1 MAAEDLKLKLKMPMI
16 PLRDVVIFP
25 NTVSTLF
32 VGREK
37 SIFSLEDA
45 LRTNKK
51 IFLVAQKSPGNES
64 PQLKDLPEIGTIST
78 LLQMIKLPDG
88 TVKILVEGIQ
98 RAKLNKIT
106 TDKGYFAEIEKIEE
120 LVEDSKY
127 EQDLLAT
134 IKNQFTEFVSVS
146 RKVSH
151 EIINQVQSMANLS
164 KAVDVIASNIHLSVK
179 DKQMILEKENPSERG
194 EALSGLLEA
203 QIELIEVEHRIRG
216 RVKKQME
223 KSQKEYFLNEQIKAA
238 QKELGDISDEKNELE
253 ELQKK
258 IEETKLSKEALEK
271 INSEFSK
278 LKQMSPMS
286 AEATVV
292 RTYID
297 TLLEVPWSKRTK
309 INLDLTKA
317 KEVLDQD
324 HYGLKEVKERILE
337 YLAVQKRVKKMK
349 APVLCFV
356 GPPGV
361 GKTSLGES
369 IARSVNREFIRLSLG
384 GVRDEAEIRGHRKT
398 YIGSMP
404 GKLIQKLSKT
414 KVKNPLFLFDEIDKV
429 GMDHRGD
436 PSSALL
442 EVLDPEQNNTFND
455 HYLEVDYDLSEVM
468 FICTANSLNIPPAL
482 LDRMEIIRLPGY
494 IEDEK
499 LNIAKNYLVPRNLS
513 KNGLKNDE
521 LIFSDNSI
529 LKIIRNYTREAGVRS
544 LDRELNKICRKK
556 VKEISLGSK
565 TSKNIDNRVV
575 RNILGPELFDFGQ
588 LENQNSL
595 GQVNGLAWTSVG
607 GELLKIEAALTK
619 GKGRVTKTGSLGDV
633 MQESIQAALTVVKNI
648 SNDAQI
654 KNDFFEKHDL
664 HIHVP
669 EGATPKDGPSAGITM
684 CTAISSV
691 VLNNKVKGN
700 LAMTGEITLGGKVLK
715 IGGLKEKLIAAKR
728 SGITNVIIPKENVG
742 DLEKVEKNILK
753 NLKIIPVKKIEE
765 VLEKA
770 LVK

>member
-1 MAAEDLKLKLKMPMI
+1 MDTENIKPKVKMPMI

-45 LRTNKK
+45 LRSNKK
-51 IFLVAQKSPGNES
+51 IFLIAQNSPSNEE
-64 PQLKDLPEIGTIST
+64 PTIKDLPKIGTLST

-98 RAKLNKIT
+98 RAELKKIT
-106 TDKGYFAEIEKIEE
+106 TNEGYFAEIEKIDE
-120 LVEDSKY
+120 LIEDSKY
-127 EQDLLAT
+127 ERDLLST

-151 EIINQVQSMANLS
+151 EIINQVESMGSLA
-164 KAVDVIASNIHLSVK
+164 KAVDVISSNIHLSVQ
-179 DKQMILEKENPSERG
+179 DKQEILEKVNVVERSEF
-194 EALSGLLEA
+194 LSSLLEA
-203 QIELIEVEHRIRG
+203 QIELIEVEQRIRG
-216 RVKKQME
+216 RVRKQME

-238 QKELGDISDEKNELE
+238 QKELGDISDEKSELD

-271 INSEFSK
+271 VNTEFTK
-278 LKQMSPMS
+278 LRHMSPMS

-297 TLLEVPWSKRTK
+297 TVLDVPWSKSTK
-309 INLDLTKA
+309 INLDLKKA
-317 KEVLDQD
+317 KEILDED

-337 YLAVQKRVKKMK
+337 YLAVQKRVTKMK

-369 IARSVNREFIRLSLG
+369 IARAVNRKFSRLSLG

-404 GKLIQKLSKT
+404 GKIIQKLSKG
-414 KVKNPLFLFDEIDKV
+414 KVKNPLFLLDEIDKV

-455 HYLEVDYDLSEVM
+455 HYLEIDYDLSEVL
-468 FICTANSLNIPPAL
+468 FICTANSLNIPPPL

-499 LNIAKNYLVPRNLS
+499 LNISKNYLVPKNKE
-513 KNGLKNDE
+513 KNGLKENE
-521 LIFSDNSI
+521 ITFSDNAI
-529 LKIIRNYTREAGVRS
+529 LKIIRNYTREAGVRN
-544 LDRELNKICRKK
+544 LDRQINKVCRKK
-556 VKEISLGSK
+556 VKDLSLGAK
-565 TSKNIDNRVV
+565 ATKLIDNRVV
-575 RNILGPELFDFGQ
+575 RNILGAEPFKYGQ
-588 LENQNSL
+588 HDGENSL

-607 GELLKIEAALTK
+607 GELLQIEAAVTA
-619 GKGRVTKTGSLGDV
+619 GKGRVIKTGSLGDV
-633 MQESIQAALTVVKNI
+633 MQESIQAALTVAKNI
-648 SNDAQI
+648 AKDKKIESE
-654 KNDFFEKHDL
+654 FFDKHDI

-684 CTAISSV
+684 CTAITS
-691 VLNNKVKGN
+691 LATEKKVKAN
-700 LAMTGEITLGGKVLK
+700 LAMTGEITLAGKVLK

-728 SGITNVIIPKENVG
+728 SGITNIIIPHENLG
-742 DLEKVEKNILK
+742 DVEEIESNILK
-753 NLKIIPVKKIEE
+753 DLEIIPVKNISE
-765 VLEKA
+765 VLKVA
-770 LVK
+770 LT

>member
-1 MAAEDLKLKLKMPMI
+1 METENIKPKVKMPMI

-45 LRTNKK
+45 LRSNKK
-51 IFLVAQKSPGNES
+51 IFLIAQNSPSNEE
-64 PQLKDLPEIGTIST
+64 PTIKDLPNIGTLST

-98 RAKLNKIT
+98 RAELKKIT
-106 TDKGYFAEIEKIEE
+106 TSDGYFAEIEKIDE
-120 LVEDSKY
+120 VIEDSKY
-127 EQDLLAT
+127 ERDLLST
-134 IKNQFTEFVSVS
+134 IKNQFTEFVAVS

-151 EIINQVQSMANLS
+151 EIINQVESMGSLA
-164 KAVDVIASNIHLSVK
+164 KAVDVISSNIHLSVQ
-179 DKQMILEKENPSERG
+179 DKQEILEKVNVVERSEF
-194 EALSGLLEA
+194 LSSLLEA
-203 QIELIEVEHRIRG
+203 QIELIEVEQRIRG
-216 RVKKQME
+216 RVRKQME

-238 QKELGDISDEKNELE
+238 QKELGDISDEKSELD

-271 INSEFSK
+271 VNTEFTK
-278 LKQMSPMS
+278 LRQMSPMS

-297 TLLEVPWSKRTK
+297 TVLDVPWSKSTK
-309 INLDLTKA
+309 INLDLNKA
-317 KEVLDQD
+317 KEILDED

-337 YLAVQKRVKKMK
+337 YLAVQKRVTKMK

-369 IARSVNREFIRLSLG
+369 IARAVNRKFSRLSLG

-404 GKLIQKLSKT
+404 GKIIQKLSKG
-414 KVKNPLFLFDEIDKV
+414 KVKNPLFLLDEIDKV

-455 HYLEVDYDLSEVM
+455 HYLEIDYDLSEVL
-468 FICTANSLNIPPAL
+468 FICTANSLNIPPPL

-499 LNIAKNYLVPRNLS
+499 LNISKNYLVPKNKE
-513 KNGLKNDE
+513 KNGLKE
-521 LIFSDNSI
+521 GEITFSDNAI

-544 LDRELNKICRKK
+544 LDRQINKVCRKK
-556 VKEISLGSK
+556 VKDLSLGAK
-565 TSKNIDNRVV
+565 ATKLIDNRVV
-575 RNILGPELFDFGQ
+575 RNILGAEPFKYGQ
-588 LENQNSL
+588 HDAENSL

-607 GELLKIEAALTK
+607 GELLQIEAAVTA
-619 GKGRVTKTGSLGDV
+619 GKGRVIKTGSLGDV
-633 MQESIQAALTVVKNI
+633 MQESIQAALTVAKNI
-648 SNDAQI
+648 AKDKKI
-654 KNDFFEKHDL
+654 KSEFFDKHDI

-684 CTAISSV
+684 CTAITS
-691 VLNNKVKGN
+691 LATEKKVKAN
-700 LAMTGEITLGGKVLK
+700 LAMTGEITLAGKVLK

-728 SGITNVIIPKENVG
+728 SGITNVIIPHENLG
-742 DLEKVEKNILK
+742 DVEEIESNILK
-753 NLKIIPVKKIEE
+753 DLEIIPVKNIAE
-765 VLEKA
+765 VLKVA
-770 LVK
+770 LV

>member
-1 MAAEDLKLKLKMPMI
+1 MDTENIKPKVKMPMI

-45 LRTNKK
+45 LRSNKK
-51 IFLVAQKSPGNES
+51 IFLIAQNSPSNEE
-64 PQLKDLPEIGTIST
+64 PTIKDLPKIGTLST

-98 RAKLNKIT
+98 RAELKKIT
-106 TDKGYFAEIEKIEE
+106 TNEGYFAEIEKIDE
-120 LVEDSKY
+120 LIEDSKY
-127 EQDLLAT
+127 ERDLLST

-151 EIINQVQSMANLS
+151 EIINQVESMGSLA
-164 KAVDVIASNIHLSVK
+164 KAVDVISSNIHLSVQ
-179 DKQMILEKENPSERG
+179 DKQEILEKVNVVERSEF
-194 EALSGLLEA
+194 LSSLLEA
-203 QIELIEVEHRIRG
+203 QIELIEVEQRIRG
-216 RVKKQME
+216 RVRKQME

-238 QKELGDISDEKNELE
+238 QKELGDISDEKSELD

-271 INSEFSK
+271 VNTEFTK
-278 LKQMSPMS
+278 LRQMSPMS

-297 TLLEVPWSKRTK
+297 TVLDVPWSKSTK
-309 INLDLTKA
+309 INLDLKKA
-317 KEVLDQD
+317 KEILDED

-337 YLAVQKRVKKMK
+337 YLAVQKRVTKMK

-369 IARSVNREFIRLSLG
+369 IARAVNRKFSRLSLG

-404 GKLIQKLSKT
+404 GKIIQKLSKG
-414 KVKNPLFLFDEIDKV
+414 KVKNPLFLLDEIDKV

-455 HYLEVDYDLSEVM
+455 HYLEIDYDLSEVL
-468 FICTANSLNIPPAL
+468 FICTANSLNIPPPL

-499 LNIAKNYLVPRNLS
+499 LNISKSYLVPKNKE
-513 KNGLKNDE
+513 KNGLKENE
-521 LIFSDNSI
+521 ITFSDNAI
-529 LKIIRNYTREAGVRS
+529 LKIIRNYTREAGVRN
-544 LDRELNKICRKK
+544 LDRQINKVCRKK
-556 VKEISLGSK
+556 VKDLSLGAK
-565 TSKNIDNRVV
+565 ATKLIDNRVV
-575 RNILGPELFDFGQ
+575 RNILGAEPFKYGQ
-588 LENQNSL
+588 HDGENSL

-607 GELLKIEAALTK
+607 GELLQIEAAVTA
-619 GKGRVTKTGSLGDV
+619 GKGRVIKTGSLGDV
-633 MQESIQAALTVVKNI
+633 MQESIQAALTVAKNI
-648 SNDAQI
+648 AKDKKIESE
-654 KNDFFEKHDL
+654 FFDKHDI

-684 CTAISSV
+684 CTAITS
-691 VLNNKVKGN
+691 LATEKKVKAN
-700 LAMTGEITLGGKVLK
+700 LAMTGEITLAGKVLK

-728 SGITNVIIPKENVG
+728 SGITNIIIPHENLG
-742 DLEKVEKNILK
+742 DVEEIESNILK
-753 NLKIIPVKKIEE
+753 DLEIIPVKNISE
-765 VLEKA
+765 VLKVA
-770 LVK
+770 LA

>member
-1 MAAEDLKLKLKMPMI
+1 MEKEDIKLKIKMPMI

-45 LRTNKK
+45 LRSNKK
-51 IFLVAQKSPGNES
+51 IFLIAQNSPSNEE
-64 PQLKDLPEIGTIST
+64 PTIKDLPLIGTIST

-98 RAKLNKIT
+98 RAKLQDIST
-106 TDKGYFAEIEKIEE
+106 SEGYFAEIEKVEE
-120 LVEDSKY
+120 MIEDSKY
-127 EQDLLAT
+127 ERDLLST

-151 EIINQVQSMANLS
+151 EIINQVESMGNLS
-164 KAVDVIASNIHLSVK
+164 KAVDIISSNIHLSVK
-179 DKQMILEKENPSERG
+179 DKQEILEKVNVIERA
-194 EALSGLLEA
+194 EFLSSLLEA
-203 QIELIEVEHRIRG
+203 QIELIEVEQRIRG
-216 RVKKQME
+216 RVRKQME

-238 QKELGDISDEKNELE
+238 QKELGDISDEKNELD

-271 INSEFSK
+271 VSSEFSK
-278 LKQMSPMS
+278 LRQMSPMS

-292 RTYID
+292 RTYIE
-297 TLLEVPWSKRTK
+297 TLLEVPWNKTTK
-309 INLDLTKA
+309 INVDLKKA
-317 KEVLDQD
+317 KKILDED

-369 IARSVNREFIRLSLG
+369 IARSVNREFTRLSLG

-404 GKLIQKLSKT
+404 GKIIQKLSKG
-414 KVKNPLFLFDEIDKV
+414 KVKNPLFLLDEIDKI

-442 EVLDPEQNNTFND
+442 EVLDPEQNNKFND

-499 LNIAKNYLVPRNLS
+499 LNIAKNYLVPRNKE
-513 KNGLKNDE
+513 KNGLKE
-521 LIFSDNSI
+521 EEITFSDNSI
-529 LKIIRNYTREAGVRS
+529 LKIIRNYTREAGVRN
-544 LDRELNKICRKK
+544 LDREINKVCRKK
-556 VKEISLGSK
+556 VKDLSLGGK
-565 TSKNIDNRVV
+565 ATKLIDNRVV
-575 RNILGPELFDFGQ
+575 RNILGPEKFKYGQ
-588 LENQNSL
+588 HDDQNSL

-607 GELLKIEAALTK
+607 GELLQIEAALTA
-619 GKGRVTKTGSLGDV
+619 GKGRIIKTGSLGDV
-633 MQESIQAALTVVKNI
+633 MQESIQAALTVAKNI
-648 SNDAQI
+648 FQKTKTKKDLLE
-654 KNDFFEKHDL
+654 KNDL

-684 CTAISSV
+684 CTAITS
-691 VLNNKVKGN
+691 LALGKKVKAN
-700 LAMTGEITLGGKVLK
+700 LAMTGEITLAGKVLK

-728 SGITNVIIPKENVG
+728 SGITNVIIPKENTG
-742 DLEKVEKNILK
+742 DLEEMEANILRD
-753 NLKIIPVKKIEE
+753 LDIIPVTNIDE
-765 VLEKA
+765 VLKQA
-770 LVK
+770 LV

>member
-1 MAAEDLKLKLKMPMI
+1 METENIKPKVKMPMI

-45 LRTNKK
+45 LRSNKK
-51 IFLVAQKSPGNES
+51 IFLIAQNSPSNEE
-64 PQLKDLPEIGTIST
+64 PTIKDLPKIGTLST

-98 RAKLNKIT
+98 RAELKKIIT
-106 TDKGYFAEIEKIEE
+106 NEGYFAEIEKINEV
-120 LVEDSKY
+120 LEDSKY
-127 EQDLLAT
+127 ERDLLST

-151 EIINQVQSMANLS
+151 EIINQVESMGSLA
-164 KAVDVIASNIHLSVK
+164 KAVDVISSNIHLSVQ
-179 DKQMILEKENPSERG
+179 DKQEILEKVDVVERSEF
-194 EALSGLLEA
+194 LSSLLEA
-203 QIELIEVEHRIRG
+203 QIELIEVEQRIRG
-216 RVKKQME
+216 RVRKQME

-238 QKELGDISDEKNELE
+238 QKELGDISDEKSELD

-271 INSEFSK
+271 VNTEFTK
-278 LKQMSPMS
+278 LRQMSPMS

-297 TLLEVPWSKRTK
+297 TVLDVPWSKSTK
-309 INLDLTKA
+309 INLDLKKA
-317 KEVLDQD
+317 KEILDED

-337 YLAVQKRVKKMK
+337 YLAVQKRVTKMK

-369 IARSVNREFIRLSLG
+369 IARAVNRKFSRLSLG

-404 GKLIQKLSKT
+404 GKIIQKLSKG
-414 KVKNPLFLFDEIDKV
+414 KVKNPLFLLDEIDKV

-455 HYLEVDYDLSEVM
+455 HYLEIDYDLSEVL
-468 FICTANSLNIPPAL
+468 FICTANSLNIPPPL

-499 LNIAKNYLVPRNLS
+499 LNISKNYLVPKNKE
-513 KNGLKNDE
+513 KNGLKENE
-521 LIFSDNSI
+521 ITFSDNAI
-529 LKIIRNYTREAGVRS
+529 LKIIRNYTREAGVRN
-544 LDRELNKICRKK
+544 LDRQINKVCRKK
-556 VKEISLGSK
+556 VKDLSLGAK
-565 TSKNIDNRVV
+565 ATKLIDNRVV
-575 RNILGPELFDFGQ
+575 RNILGAEPYKYGQ
-588 LENQNSL
+588 HDAENSL

-607 GELLKIEAALTK
+607 GELLQIEAAVTA
-619 GKGRVTKTGSLGDV
+619 GKGRVIKTGSLGDV
-633 MQESIQAALTVVKNI
+633 MQESIQAALTVAKNI
-648 SNDAQI
+648 AKDKKIESE
-654 KNDFFEKHDL
+654 FFDKHDI

-684 CTAISSV
+684 CTAITS
-691 VLNNKVKGN
+691 LAIEKKVKAN
-700 LAMTGEITLGGKVLK
+700 LAMTGEITLAGKVLK

-728 SGITNVIIPKENVG
+728 SGITNVIIPHENLG
-742 DLEKVEKNILK
+742 DVEEIESNILK
-753 NLKIIPVKKIEE
+753 DLEIIPVKNITE
-765 VLEKA
+765 VLKVA
-770 LVK
+770 LV

>member
-1 MAAEDLKLKLKMPMI
+1 MDTENIKPKVKMPMI

-45 LRTNKK
+45 LRSNKK
-51 IFLVAQKSPGNES
+51 IFLIAQNSPSNEE
-64 PQLKDLPEIGTIST
+64 PTIKDLPKIGTLST

-98 RAKLNKIT
+98 RAELKKIT
-106 TDKGYFAEIEKIEE
+106 TNEGYFAEIEKIDE
-120 LVEDSKY
+120 LIEDSKY
-127 EQDLLAT
+127 ERDLLST

-151 EIINQVQSMANLS
+151 EIINQVESMGSLA
-164 KAVDVIASNIHLSVK
+164 KAVDIISSNIHLSIQ
-179 DKQMILEKENPSERG
+179 DKQEILEKVNVVERSEF
-194 EALSGLLEA
+194 LSSLLEA
-203 QIELIEVEHRIRG
+203 QIELIEVEQRIRG
-216 RVKKQME
+216 RVRKQME

-238 QKELGDISDEKNELE
+238 QKELGDISDEKSELD

-271 INSEFSK
+271 VNTEFTK
-278 LKQMSPMS
+278 LRQMSPMS

-297 TLLEVPWSKRTK
+297 TVLDVPWSKSTK
-309 INLDLTKA
+309 INLDLKKA
-317 KEVLDQD
+317 KEILDED

-337 YLAVQKRVKKMK
+337 YLAVQKRVTKMK

-369 IARSVNREFIRLSLG
+369 IARAVNRKFSRLSLG

-404 GKLIQKLSKT
+404 GKIIQKLSKG
-414 KVKNPLFLFDEIDKV
+414 KVKNPLFLLDEIDKV

-455 HYLEVDYDLSEVM
+455 HYLEIDYDLSEVL
-468 FICTANSLNIPPAL
+468 FICTANSLNIPAPL

-499 LNIAKNYLVPRNLS
+499 LNISKNYLVPKNKE
-513 KNGLKNDE
+513 KNGLKENE
-521 LIFSDNSI
+521 ITFSDNAI
-529 LKIIRNYTREAGVRS
+529 LKIIRNYTREAGVRN
-544 LDRELNKICRKK
+544 LDRQINKVCRKK
-556 VKEISLGSK
+556 VKDLSLGAK
-565 TSKNIDNRVV
+565 ATKLIDNRVV
-575 RNILGPELFDFGQ
+575 RNILGAEPFKYGQ
-588 LENQNSL
+588 HDGENSL

-607 GELLKIEAALTK
+607 GELLQIEAAVTA
-619 GKGRVTKTGSLGDV
+619 GKGRVIKTGSLGDV
-633 MQESIQAALTVVKNI
+633 MQESIQAALTVAKNI
-648 SNDAQI
+648 AKDKKIESE
-654 KNDFFEKHDL
+654 FFDKHDI

-684 CTAISSV
+684 CTAITS
-691 VLNNKVKGN
+691 LATEKKVKAN
-700 LAMTGEITLGGKVLK
+700 LAMTGEITLAGKVLK

-728 SGITNVIIPKENVG
+728 SGITNVIVPHENLG
-742 DLEKVEKNILK
+742 DVEEIESNILRD
-753 NLKIIPVKKIEE
+753 LQIIPVKNITE
-765 VLEKA
+765 VLKVA
-770 LVK
+770 LI

>member
-1 MAAEDLKLKLKMPMI
+1 METENIKPKVKMPMI

-45 LRTNKK
+45 LRSNKK
-51 IFLVAQKSPGNES
+51 IFLIAQNSPSNEE
-64 PQLKDLPEIGTIST
+64 PTIKDLPKIGTLST

-98 RAKLNKIT
+98 RAELKKIT
-106 TDKGYFAEIEKIEE
+106 TNDGYFAEIEKIDE
-120 LVEDSKY
+120 LIEDSKY
-127 EQDLLAT
+127 ERDLLST

-151 EIINQVQSMANLS
+151 EIINQVESMGSLA
-164 KAVDVIASNIHLSVK
+164 KAVDVISSNIHLSVQ
-179 DKQMILEKENPSERG
+179 DKQEILEKVNVVERSEF
-194 EALSGLLEA
+194 LSSLLEA
-203 QIELIEVEHRIRG
+203 QIELIEVEQRIRG
-216 RVKKQME
+216 RVRKQME

-238 QKELGDISDEKNELE
+238 QKELGDISDEKSELD

-271 INSEFSK
+271 VNAEFTK
-278 LKQMSPMS
+278 LRQMSPMS

-297 TLLEVPWSKRTK
+297 TVLDVPWVKSTK
-309 INLDLTKA
+309 INLDLKKA
-317 KEVLDQD
+317 KEILDED

-337 YLAVQKRVKKMK
+337 YLAVQKRVTKMK

-369 IARSVNREFIRLSLG
+369 IARAVNRKFSRLSLG

-404 GKLIQKLSKT
+404 GKIIQKLSKG
-414 KVKNPLFLFDEIDKV
+414 KVKNPLFLLDEIDKV

-455 HYLEVDYDLSEVM
+455 HYLEIDYDLSEVL
-468 FICTANSLNIPPAL
+468 FICTANSLNIPPPL

-499 LNIAKNYLVPRNLS
+499 LNISKNYLVPKNKE
-513 KNGLKNDE
+513 KNGLKENE
-521 LIFSDNSI
+521 ITFSDNAV
-529 LKIIRNYTREAGVRS
+529 LKIIRNYTREAGVRN
-544 LDRELNKICRKK
+544 LDRQINKVCRKK
-556 VKEISLGSK
+556 VKDLSLGAK
-565 TSKNIDNRVV
+565 ATKLIDNRVV
-575 RNILGPELFDFGQ
+575 RNILGAEPYKYGQ
-588 LENQNSL
+588 HDAENSL

-607 GELLKIEAALTK
+607 GELLQIEAAVTT
-619 GKGRVTKTGSLGDV
+619 GKGRVIKTGSLGDV
-633 MQESIQAALTVVKNI
+633 MQESIQAALTVSKNI
-648 SNDAQI
+648 AKDKKIESE
-654 KNDFFEKHDL
+654 FFDKHDI

-684 CTAISSV
+684 CTAITS
-691 VLNNKVKGN
+691 LATQKKVKAN
-700 LAMTGEITLGGKVLK
+700 LAMTGEITLAGKVLK

-728 SGITNVIIPKENVG
+728 SGITNIIVPHENLG
-742 DLEKVEKNILK
+742 DVEEIESNILK
-753 NLKIIPVKKIEE
+753 DLDIIPVKNISE
-765 VLEKA
+765 VLKVA
-770 LVK
+770 LA

>member
-1 MAAEDLKLKLKMPMI
+1 MKSEDIKLKIKMPMI

-45 LRTNKK
+45 LRSNKK
-51 IFLVAQKSPGNES
+51 IFLIAQNSPSNEE
-64 PQLKDLPEIGTIST
+64 PTIEDLPSIGTIST

-98 RAKLNKIT
+98 RAKLDTIST
-106 TDKGYFAEIEKIEE
+106 SEGYFAEIEKIEE
-120 LVEDSKY
+120 MIEDSKY
-127 EQDLLAT
+127 ERDLLST

-151 EIINQVQSMANLS
+151 EIINQVESMGNLS
-164 KAVDVIASNIHLSVK
+164 KAVDIISSNIHLSVK
-179 DKQMILEKENPSERG
+179 DKQEILEKVNVIERA
-194 EALSGLLEA
+194 EFLSSLLEA
-203 QIELIEVEHRIRG
+203 QIELIEVEQRIRG
-216 RVKKQME
+216 RVRKQME

-238 QKELGDISDEKNELE
+238 QKELGDISDEKNELD

-271 INSEFSK
+271 VSSEFSK
-278 LKQMSPMS
+278 LRQMSPMS

-292 RTYID
+292 RTFIE
-297 TLLEVPWSKRTK
+297 TLLDVPWSKTTK
-309 INLDLTKA
+309 INVDLNKA
-317 KEVLDQD
+317 KEILDED

-369 IARSVNREFIRLSLG
+369 IARSVNREFTRLSLG

-404 GKLIQKLSKT
+404 GKIIQKLSKG
-414 KVKNPLFLFDEIDKV
+414 KVKNPLFLLDEIDKI

-442 EVLDPEQNNTFND
+442 EVLDPEQNNKFND

-499 LNIAKNYLVPRNLS
+499 LNIAKNYLVPRNKE
-513 KNGLKNDE
+513 KNGLKE
-521 LIFSDNSI
+521 EEITFSDNSI
-529 LKIIRNYTREAGVRS
+529 LKIIRNYTREAGVRN
-544 LDRELNKICRKK
+544 LDREINKVCRKK
-556 VKEISLGSK
+556 VKDLSLGGK
-565 TSKNIDNRVV
+565 ATKLIDNRVV
-575 RNILGPELFDFGQ
+575 RNILGPEKFKYGQ
-588 LENQNSL
+588 HDDQNSL

-607 GELLKIEAALTK
+607 GELLQIEAALSA
-619 GKGRVTKTGSLGDV
+619 GKGRIIKTGSLGDV
-633 MQESIQAALTVVKNI
+633 MQESIQAALTVAKNI
-648 SNDAQI
+648 FQKSKAKKDLLE
-654 KNDFFEKHDL
+654 KNDL

-684 CTAISSV
+684 CTAITS
-691 VLNNKVKGN
+691 LALGKKVKAN
-700 LAMTGEITLGGKVLK
+700 LAMTGEITLAGKVLK

-728 SGITNVIIPKENVG
+728 SGITNVIIPKENTG
-742 DLEKVEKNILK
+742 DLEEMEANILRDL
-753 NLKIIPVKKIEE
+753 NIIPVTNIDE
-765 VLEKA
+765 VLKQA
-770 LVK
+770 LV

>member
-1 MAAEDLKLKLKMPMI
+1 METENIKPKVKMPMI

-45 LRTNKK
+45 LRSNKK
-51 IFLVAQKSPGNES
+51 IFLIAQNSPSNEE
-64 PQLKDLPEIGTIST
+64 PTIKDLPKIGTLST

-98 RAKLNKIT
+98 RAELKKIT
-106 TDKGYFAEIEKIEE
+106 TNEGYFAEIEKIDE
-120 LVEDSKY
+120 LIEDSKY
-127 EQDLLAT
+127 ERDLLST

-151 EIINQVQSMANLS
+151 EIINQVESMGSLA
-164 KAVDVIASNIHLSVK
+164 KAVDVISSNIHLSVQ
-179 DKQMILEKENPSERG
+179 DKQEILEKVNVVERSEF
-194 EALSGLLEA
+194 LSSLLEA
-203 QIELIEVEHRIRG
+203 QIELIEVEQRIRG
-216 RVKKQME
+216 RVRKQME

-238 QKELGDISDEKNELE
+238 QKELGDISDEKSELD

-271 INSEFSK
+271 VNTEFTK
-278 LKQMSPMS
+278 LRQMSPMS

-297 TLLEVPWSKRTK
+297 TVLDVPWSKSTK
-309 INLDLTKA
+309 INLDLKKA
-317 KEVLDQD
+317 KEILDED

-337 YLAVQKRVKKMK
+337 YLAVQKRVTKMK

-369 IARSVNREFIRLSLG
+369 IARAVNRKFSRLSLG

-404 GKLIQKLSKT
+404 GKIIQKLSKG
-414 KVKNPLFLFDEIDKV
+414 KVKNPLFLLDEIDKV

-455 HYLEVDYDLSEVM
+455 HYLEIDYDLSEVL
-468 FICTANSLNIPPAL
+468 FICTANSLNIPPPL

-499 LNIAKNYLVPRNLS
+499 LNISKNYLVPKNKE
-513 KNGLKNDE
+513 KNGLKENE
-521 LIFSDNSI
+521 ITFSDNAI
-529 LKIIRNYTREAGVRS
+529 LKIIRNYTREAGVRN
-544 LDRELNKICRKK
+544 LDRQINKVCRKK
-556 VKEISLGSK
+556 VKDLSLGAK
-565 TSKNIDNRVV
+565 ATKLIDNRVV
-575 RNILGPELFDFGQ
+575 RNILGAEPFKYGQ
-588 LENQNSL
+588 HDGENSL

-607 GELLKIEAALTK
+607 GELLQIEAAVTA
-619 GKGRVTKTGSLGDV
+619 GKGRVIKTGSLGDV
-633 MQESIQAALTVVKNI
+633 MQESIQAALTVAKNI
-648 SNDAQI
+648 AKDKKIESE
-654 KNDFFEKHDL
+654 FFDKHDI

-684 CTAISSV
+684 CTAITS
-691 VLNNKVKGN
+691 LATEKKVKAN
-700 LAMTGEITLGGKVLK
+700 LAMTGEITLAGKVLK

-728 SGITNVIIPKENVG
+728 SGITNVIIPHENLG
-742 DLEKVEKNILK
+742 DVEEIESNILK
-753 NLKIIPVKKIEE
+753 DLEIIPVKNITE
-765 VLEKA
+765 VLKVE
-770 LVK
+770 LV

>member
-1 MAAEDLKLKLKMPMI
+1 MKKEDIPLKIKMPMI

-45 LRTNKK
+45 LRSNKK
-51 IFLVAQKSPGNES
+51 IFLIAQNSPSNEE
-64 PQLKDLPEIGTIST
+64 PTIKDLPQIGTIST

-98 RAKLNKIT
+98 RARLQDIST
-106 TDKGYFAEIEKIEE
+106 SEGYFAEIEKVEE
-120 LVEDSKY
+120 MIEDSKY
-127 EQDLLAT
+127 ERDLLST

-151 EIINQVQSMANLS
+151 EIINQVESMGNLS
-164 KAVDVIASNIHLSVK
+164 KAVDIISSNIHLSVN
-179 DKQMILEKENPSERG
+179 DKQEILEKVNVIERA
-194 EALSGLLEA
+194 EFLSSLLEA
-203 QIELIEVEHRIRG
+203 QIELIEVEQRIRG
-216 RVKKQME
+216 RVRKQME

-238 QKELGDISDEKNELE
+238 QKELGDISDEKNELD

-271 INSEFSK
+271 VSAEFSK
-278 LKQMSPMS
+278 LRQMSPMS

-292 RTYID
+292 RTYIE
-297 TLLEVPWSKRTK
+297 TLLEVPWNKTTK
-309 INLDLTKA
+309 INVDLKKA
-317 KEVLDQD
+317 KKILDED

-369 IARSVNREFIRLSLG
+369 IARSVNREFTRLSLG

-404 GKLIQKLSKT
+404 GKIIQKLSKG
-414 KVKNPLFLFDEIDKV
+414 KVKNPLFLLDEIDKI

-442 EVLDPEQNNTFND
+442 EVLDPEQNDKFND

-499 LNIAKNYLVPRNLS
+499 LNIAKNYLVPRNKE
-513 KNGLKNDE
+513 KNGLKE
-521 LIFSDNSI
+521 EEITFSDNSI
-529 LKIIRNYTREAGVRS
+529 LKIIRNYTREAGVRN
-544 LDRELNKICRKK
+544 LDREVNKVCRKK
-556 VKEISLGSK
+556 VKDLSLGGK
-565 TSKNIDNRVV
+565 ATKLIDNRVV
-575 RNILGPELFDFGQ
+575 RNILGPEKFKYGQ
-588 LENQNSL
+588 HDDQNSL

-607 GELLKIEAALTK
+607 GELLQIEAALTA
-619 GKGRVTKTGSLGDV
+619 GKGRIIKTGSLGDV
-633 MQESIQAALTVVKNI
+633 MQESIQAALTVAKNI
-648 SNDAQI
+648 FQKTKAKKDLLE
-654 KNDFFEKHDL
+654 KNDL

-684 CTAISSV
+684 CTAITS
-691 VLNNKVKGN
+691 LALGKKVKAN
-700 LAMTGEITLGGKVLK
+700 LAMTGEITLAGKVLK

-728 SGITNVIIPKENVG
+728 SGITNVIIPKENTG
-742 DLEKVEKNILK
+742 DLEEMETNILRDL
-753 NLKIIPVKKIEE
+753 NIVPVTSIDE
-765 VLEKA
+765 VLKQA
-770 LVK
+770 LV

>member
-1 MAAEDLKLKLKMPMI
+1 MGSEELKPKVKMPMI

-45 LRTNKK
+45 LRSNKK
-51 IFLVAQKSPGNES
+51 IFLIAQNSPSNEE
-64 PQLKDLPEIGTIST
+64 PLIKDLPTIGTLST

-98 RAKLNKIT
+98 RAKLKKIT
-106 TDKGYFAEIEKIEE
+106 TDEGYFAEIEKIEE
-120 LVEDSKY
+120 VLEDSKY
-127 EQDLLAT
+127 ERDLLST
-134 IKNQFTEFVSVS
+134 IKNQFTEFVAVS

-151 EIINQVQSMANLS
+151 EIINQVESMGSLA
-164 KAVDVIASNIHLSVK
+164 KAVDVISSNIHLSVQ
-179 DKQMILEKENPSERG
+179 DKQNILEKVDVVERSEF
-194 EALSGLLEA
+194 LSSLLEA
-203 QIELIEVEHRIRG
+203 QIELIEVEQRIRG
-216 RVKKQME
+216 RVRKQME

-238 QKELGDISDEKNELE
+238 QKELGDINDEKSELD

-271 INSEFSK
+271 VNTEFTK

-297 TLLEVPWSKRTK
+297 TILDVPWSKSTK
-309 INLDLTKA
+309 INLDLNKA
-317 KEVLDQD
+317 KNILDED

-337 YLAVQKRVKKMK
+337 YLAVQKRVSKMK

-369 IARSVNREFIRLSLG
+369 IARAVNRKFSRLSLG

-404 GKLIQKLSKT
+404 GKIIQKLSKG
-414 KVKNPLFLFDEIDKV
+414 KVKNPLFLLDEIDKV

-455 HYLEVDYDLSEVM
+455 HYLEIDYDLSEVL

-499 LNIAKNYLVPRNLS
+499 LNIAKNYLVPKNKE
-513 KNGLKNDE
+513 KNGLEEKE
-521 LIFSDNSI
+521 ITFSDNAI
-529 LKIIRNYTREAGVRS
+529 LKIIRNYTREAGVRN
-544 LDRELNKICRKK
+544 LDRQINKICRKK
-556 VKEISLGSK
+556 VKDLSLGAK
-565 TSKNIDNRVV
+565 ATKLIDNRVV
-575 RNILGPELFDFGQ
+575 RNILGAEPYKYGQ
-588 LENQNSL
+588 HDAENSL

-607 GELLKIEAALTK
+607 GELLQIEAAVTS
-619 GKGRVTKTGSLGDV
+619 GKGRVIKTGSLGDV
-633 MQESIQAALTVVKNI
+633 MQESIQAALTVAKNI
-648 SNDAQI
+648 AMEKKIDTNY
-654 KNDFFEKHDL
+654 FEKHDI

-684 CTAISSV
+684 CTAITS
-691 VLNNKVKGN
+691 LATQKKVKAN
-700 LAMTGEITLGGKVLK
+700 LAMTGEITLAGKVLK

-728 SGITNVIIPKENVG
+728 SGITNIIVPHENMG
-742 DLEKVEKNILK
+742 DIEEIESNILK
-753 NLKIIPVKKIEE
+753 HLNIISVKNIAE
-765 VLEKA
+765 VLKVA
-770 LVK
+770 LV

>member
-1 MAAEDLKLKLKMPMI
+1 METENIKPKVKMPMI

-45 LRTNKK
+45 LRSNKK
-51 IFLVAQKSPGNES
+51 IFLIAQNSPSNEE
-64 PQLKDLPEIGTIST
+64 PTIKDLPNIGTLST

-98 RAKLNKIT
+98 RAELKKIT
-106 TDKGYFAEIEKIEE
+106 TSDGYFAEIEKIDE
-120 LVEDSKY
+120 VIEDSKY
-127 EQDLLAT
+127 ERDLLST
-134 IKNQFTEFVSVS
+134 IKNQFTEFVAVS

-151 EIINQVQSMANLS
+151 EIINQVESMGSLA
-164 KAVDVIASNIHLSVK
+164 KAVDVISSNIHLSVQ
-179 DKQMILEKENPSERG
+179 DKQEILEKVNVVERSEF
-194 EALSGLLEA
+194 LSSLLEA
-203 QIELIEVEHRIRG
+203 QIELIEVEQRIRG
-216 RVKKQME
+216 RVRKQME

-238 QKELGDISDEKNELE
+238 QKELGDISDEKSELD

-271 INSEFSK
+271 VNTEFTK
-278 LKQMSPMS
+278 LRQMSPMS

-297 TLLEVPWSKRTK
+297 TVLDVPWSKSTK
-309 INLDLTKA
+309 INLDLKKA
-317 KEVLDQD
+317 KEILDED

-337 YLAVQKRVKKMK
+337 YLAVQKRVTKMK

-369 IARSVNREFIRLSLG
+369 IARAVNRKFSRLSLG

-404 GKLIQKLSKT
+404 GKIIQKLSKG
-414 KVKNPLFLFDEIDKV
+414 KVKNPLFLLDEIDKV

-455 HYLEVDYDLSEVM
+455 HYLEIDYDLSEVL
-468 FICTANSLNIPPAL
+468 FICTANSLNIPPPL

-499 LNIAKNYLVPRNLS
+499 LNISKNYLVPKNKE
-513 KNGLKNDE
+513 KNGLKE
-521 LIFSDNSI
+521 GEITFSDNAI

-544 LDRELNKICRKK
+544 LDRQINKVCRKK
-556 VKEISLGSK
+556 VKDLSLGAK
-565 TSKNIDNRVV
+565 ATKLIDNRVV
-575 RNILGPELFDFGQ
+575 RNILGAEPFKYGQ
-588 LENQNSL
+588 HDAENSL

-607 GELLKIEAALTK
+607 GELLQIEAAVTA
-619 GKGRVTKTGSLGDV
+619 GKGRVIKTGSLGDV
-633 MQESIQAALTVVKNI
+633 MQESIQAALTVAKNI
-648 SNDAQI
+648 AKDKKI
-654 KNDFFEKHDL
+654 KSEFFDKHDI

-684 CTAISSV
+684 CTAITS
-691 VLNNKVKGN
+691 LATEKKVKAN
-700 LAMTGEITLGGKVLK
+700 LAMTGEITLAGKVLK

-728 SGITNVIIPKENVG
+728 SGITNVIIPHENLG
-742 DLEKVEKNILK
+742 DVEEIESNILK
-753 NLKIIPVKKIEE
+753 DLEILPVKNIAE
-765 VLEKA
+765 VLKVA
-770 LVK
+770 LV

>member
-1 MAAEDLKLKLKMPMI
+1 MDTENIKPKVKMPMI

-45 LRTNKK
+45 LRSNKK
-51 IFLVAQKSPGNES
+51 IFLIAQNSPSNEE
-64 PQLKDLPEIGTIST
+64 PTIKDLPKIGTLST

-98 RAKLNKIT
+98 RAELKKIT
-106 TDKGYFAEIEKIEE
+106 TNEGYFAEIEKINE
-120 LVEDSKY
+120 LIEDSKY
-127 EQDLLAT
+127 ERDLLST

-151 EIINQVQSMANLS
+151 EIINQVESMGSLA
-164 KAVDVIASNIHLSVK
+164 KAVDIISSNIHLSVQ
-179 DKQMILEKENPSERG
+179 DKQEILEKVNVVERSEF
-194 EALSGLLEA
+194 LSSLLEA
-203 QIELIEVEHRIRG
+203 QIELIEVEQRIRG
-216 RVKKQME
+216 RVRKQME

-238 QKELGDISDEKNELE
+238 QKELGDISDEKSELD

-271 INSEFSK
+271 VNTEFTK
-278 LKQMSPMS
+278 LRQMSPMS

-297 TLLEVPWSKRTK
+297 TVLDVPWSKSTK
-309 INLDLTKA
+309 INLDLKKA
-317 KEVLDQD
+317 KEILDED

-337 YLAVQKRVKKMK
+337 YLAVQKRVTKMK

-369 IARSVNREFIRLSLG
+369 IARAVNRKFSRLSLG

-404 GKLIQKLSKT
+404 GKIIQKLSKG
-414 KVKNPLFLFDEIDKV
+414 KVKNPLFLLDEIDKV

-455 HYLEVDYDLSEVM
+455 HYLEIDYDLSEVL
-468 FICTANSLNIPPAL
+468 FICTANSLNIPPPL

-499 LNIAKNYLVPRNLS
+499 LNISKNYLVPKNKE
-513 KNGLKNDE
+513 KNGLKENE
-521 LIFSDNSI
+521 ITFSDNAI
-529 LKIIRNYTREAGVRS
+529 LKIIRNYTREAGVRN
-544 LDRELNKICRKK
+544 LDRQINKVCVKVGSPKNANVRATTPRKEKATIPCSLSRKK
-556 VKEISLGSK
+556 LITQLK
-565 TSKNIDNRVV
+565 T
-575 RNILGPELFDFGQ
+575 LF
-588 LENQNSL
+588 S
-595 GQVNGLAWTSVG
+595 
-607 GELLKIEAALTK
+607 
-619 GKGRVTKTGSLGDV
+619 
-633 MQESIQAALTVVKNI
+633 
-648 SNDAQI
+648 
-654 KNDFFEKHDL
+654 
-664 HIHVP
+664 
-669 EGATPKDGPSAGITM
+669 
-684 CTAISSV
+684 
-691 VLNNKVKGN
+691 
-700 LAMTGEITLGGKVLK
+700 
-715 IGGLKEKLIAAKR
+715 
-728 SGITNVIIPKENVG
+728 
-742 DLEKVEKNILK
+742 
-753 NLKIIPVKKIEE
+753 
-765 VLEKA
+765 
-770 LVK
+770 

>member
-1 MAAEDLKLKLKMPMI
+1 MKSEDIKLKIKMPMI

-45 LRTNKK
+45 LRSNKK
-51 IFLVAQKSPGNES
+51 IFLIAQNSPSNEE
-64 PQLKDLPEIGTIST
+64 PTIKDLPTIGTIST

-98 RAKLNKIT
+98 RAKLDNIST
-106 TDKGYFAEIEKIEE
+106 SEGYFAEIEKIEE
-120 LVEDSKY
+120 MIEDSKY
-127 EQDLLAT
+127 ERDLLST

-151 EIINQVQSMANLS
+151 EIINQVESMGNLS
-164 KAVDVIASNIHLSVK
+164 KAVDIISSNIHLSVK
-179 DKQMILEKENPSERG
+179 DKQEILEKVNVIERA
-194 EALSGLLEA
+194 EFLSSLLEA
-203 QIELIEVEHRIRG
+203 QIELIEVEQRIRG
-216 RVKKQME
+216 RVRKQME

-238 QKELGDISDEKNELE
+238 QKELGDISDEKNELD

-271 INSEFSK
+271 VSSEFSK
-278 LKQMSPMS
+278 LRQMSPMS

-292 RTYID
+292 RTFIE
-297 TLLEVPWSKRTK
+297 TLLDVPWSKTTK
-309 INLDLTKA
+309 INVDLNKA
-317 KEVLDQD
+317 KEILDED

-369 IARSVNREFIRLSLG
+369 IARSVNRKFTRLSLG

-404 GKLIQKLSKT
+404 GKIIQKLSKG
-414 KVKNPLFLFDEIDKV
+414 KVKNPLFLLDEIDKI

-442 EVLDPEQNNTFND
+442 EVLDPEQNNKFND

-499 LNIAKNYLVPRNLS
+499 LNIAKNYLVPRNKE
-513 KNGLKNDE
+513 KNGLKENE
-521 LIFSDNSI
+521 ITFSDNSI

-544 LDRELNKICRKK
+544 LDREINKVCRKK
-556 VKEISLGSK
+556 VKDLSIGGKATKL
-565 TSKNIDNRVV
+565 IDNRVV
-575 RNILGPELFDFGQ
+575 RNILGPEKFKYGEHDD
-588 LENQNSL
+588 QNSL

-607 GELLKIEAALTK
+607 GELLQIEAALTA
-619 GKGRVTKTGSLGDV
+619 GKGRIIKTGSLGDV
-633 MQESIQAALTVVKNI
+633 MQESIQAALTVAKNI
-648 SNDAQI
+648 FQKTKTKKDLLE
-654 KNDFFEKHDL
+654 KNDL

-684 CTAISSV
+684 CTAITS
-691 VLNNKVKGN
+691 LALGKKVKAN
-700 LAMTGEITLGGKVLK
+700 LAMTGEITLAGKVLK

-728 SGITNVIIPKENVG
+728 SGITNVIIPKENTG
-742 DLEKVEKNILK
+742 DLEEMETNILRDL
-753 NLKIIPVKKIEE
+753 NIIPVKNITE
-765 VLEKA
+765 VLQEA
-770 LVK
+770 LI

>member
-1 MAAEDLKLKLKMPMI
+1 MDTENIKPKVKMPMI

-45 LRTNKK
+45 LRSNKK
-51 IFLVAQKSPGNES
+51 IFLIAQNSPSNEE
-64 PQLKDLPEIGTIST
+64 PTIKDLPKIGTLST

-98 RAKLNKIT
+98 RAELKKIT
-106 TDKGYFAEIEKIEE
+106 TNQGYFAEIEKIDE
-120 LVEDSKY
+120 LIEDSKY
-127 EQDLLAT
+127 ERDLLST

-151 EIINQVQSMANLS
+151 EIINQVESMGSLA
-164 KAVDVIASNIHLSVK
+164 KAVDVISSNIHLSVQ
-179 DKQMILEKENPSERG
+179 DKQEILEKVNVVERSEF
-194 EALSGLLEA
+194 LSSLLEA
-203 QIELIEVEHRIRG
+203 QIELIEVEQRIRG
-216 RVKKQME
+216 RVRKQME

-238 QKELGDISDEKNELE
+238 QKELGDISDEKSELD

-271 INSEFSK
+271 VNTEFTK
-278 LKQMSPMS
+278 LRQMSPMS

-297 TLLEVPWSKRTK
+297 TVLDVPWSKSTK
-309 INLDLTKA
+309 INLDLKKA
-317 KEVLDQD
+317 KEILDED

-337 YLAVQKRVKKMK
+337 YLAVQKRVTKMK

-369 IARSVNREFIRLSLG
+369 IARAVNRKFSRLSLG

-404 GKLIQKLSKT
+404 GKIIQKLSKG
-414 KVKNPLFLFDEIDKV
+414 KVKNPLFLLDEIDKV

-455 HYLEVDYDLSEVM
+455 HYLEIDYDLSEVL
-468 FICTANSLNIPPAL
+468 FICTANSLNIPPPL

-499 LNIAKNYLVPRNLS
+499 LNISKNYLVPKNKD
-513 KNGLKNDE
+513 KNGLKENE
-521 LIFSDNSI
+521 ITFSDNAI
-529 LKIIRNYTREAGVRS
+529 LKIIRNYTREAGVRN
-544 LDRELNKICRKK
+544 LDRQINKVCRKK
-556 VKEISLGSK
+556 VKDLSLGAK
-565 TSKNIDNRVV
+565 ATKLIDNRVV
-575 RNILGPELFDFGQ
+575 RNILGAEPFKYGQ
-588 LENQNSL
+588 HDGENSL

-607 GELLKIEAALTK
+607 GELLQIEAAVTA
-619 GKGRVTKTGSLGDV
+619 GKGRVIKTGSLGDV
-633 MQESIQAALTVVKNI
+633 MQESIQAALTVAKNI
-648 SNDAQI
+648 AKDKKIESE
-654 KNDFFEKHDL
+654 FFDKHDI

-684 CTAISSV
+684 CTAITS
-691 VLNNKVKGN
+691 LATEKKVKAN
-700 LAMTGEITLGGKVLK
+700 LAMTGEITLAGKVLK

-728 SGITNVIIPKENVG
+728 SGITNIIIPHENLG
-742 DLEKVEKNILK
+742 DVEEIESNILK
-753 NLKIIPVKKIEE
+753 DLEIIPVKNISE
-765 VLEKA
+765 VLKVA
-770 LVK
+770 LT

>member
-1 MAAEDLKLKLKMPMI
+1 METENIKPKVKMPMI

-45 LRTNKK
+45 LRSNKK
-51 IFLVAQKSPGNES
+51 IFLIAQNSPSNEE
-64 PQLKDLPEIGTIST
+64 PTIKDLPKIGTLST

-98 RAKLNKIT
+98 RAELKKIT
-106 TDKGYFAEIEKIEE
+106 TNDGYFAEIEKIDE
-120 LVEDSKY
+120 LIEDSKY
-127 EQDLLAT
+127 ERDLLST

-151 EIINQVQSMANLS
+151 EIINQVESMGSLA
-164 KAVDVIASNIHLSVK
+164 KAVDVISSNIHLSVQ
-179 DKQMILEKENPSERG
+179 DKQEILEKVNVVERSEF
-194 EALSGLLEA
+194 LSSLLEA
-203 QIELIEVEHRIRG
+203 QIELIEVEQRIRG
-216 RVKKQME
+216 RVRKQME

-238 QKELGDISDEKNELE
+238 QKELGDISDEKSELD

-271 INSEFSK
+271 VNAEFTK
-278 LKQMSPMS
+278 LRQMSPMS

-297 TLLEVPWSKRTK
+297 TVLDVPWSKSTK
-309 INLDLTKA
+309 INLDLKKA
-317 KEVLDQD
+317 KEILDED

-337 YLAVQKRVKKMK
+337 YLAVQKRVTKMK

-369 IARSVNREFIRLSLG
+369 IARAVNRKFSRLSLG

-404 GKLIQKLSKT
+404 GKIIQKLSKGN
-414 KVKNPLFLFDEIDKV
+414 VKNPLFLLDEIDKV

-455 HYLEVDYDLSEVM
+455 HYLEIDYDLSEVL
-468 FICTANSLNIPPAL
+468 FICTANSLNIPPPL

-499 LNIAKNYLVPRNLS
+499 LNISKNYLVPKNKE
-513 KNGLKNDE
+513 KNGLKENE
-521 LIFSDNSI
+521 ITFSDNAI
-529 LKIIRNYTREAGVRS
+529 LKIIRNYTREAGVRN
-544 LDRELNKICRKK
+544 LDRQINKVCRKK
-556 VKEISLGSK
+556 VKDLSLGAK
-565 TSKNIDNRVV
+565 ATKLIDNRVV
-575 RNILGPELFDFGQ
+575 RNILGAEPYKYGQ
-588 LENQNSL
+588 HDAENSL

-607 GELLKIEAALTK
+607 GELLQIEAAVTA
-619 GKGRVTKTGSLGDV
+619 GKGRVIKTGSLGDV
-633 MQESIQAALTVVKNI
+633 MQESIQAALTVSKNI
-648 SNDAQI
+648 AKEKKIESE
-654 KNDFFEKHDL
+654 FFDKHDI

-684 CTAISSV
+684 CTAITS
-691 VLNNKVKGN
+691 LATEKKVKAN
-700 LAMTGEITLGGKVLK
+700 LAMTGEITLAGKVLK

-728 SGITNVIIPKENVG
+728 SGITNVVVPYENLG
-742 DLEKVEKNILK
+742 DVEEIESNILK
-753 NLKIIPVKKIEE
+753 DLEIIPVKNISE
-765 VLEKA
+765 VLKVA
-770 LVK
+770 LT

>member
-1 MAAEDLKLKLKMPMI
+1 MSEEIKVTVKMPMI

-51 IFLVAQKSPGNES
+51 IFLVAQNSPSNEE
-64 PQLKDLPEIGTIST
+64 PTIADLPKVGTIST

-88 TVKILVEGIQ
+88 TVKILVEGLQ
-98 RAKLNKIT
+98 RAALNDVAI
-106 TDKGYFAEIEKIEE
+106 DKGYFAEIIKIDETT
-120 LVEDSKY
+120 EDSKY
-127 EQDLLAT
+127 ERDLLGT

-146 RKVSH
+146 KKVSV
-151 EIINQVQSMANLS
+151 EVINQVQSMANLA
-164 KAVDVIASNIHLSVK
+164 KVIDVISSNIHLSIK
-179 DKQMILEKENPSERG
+179 DKQEILEQEKVITRG
-194 EALSGLLEA
+194 EFLSSLLES
-203 QIELIEVEHRIRG
+203 QIDLIEVEQRIRG
-216 RVKKQME
+216 RVRKQME

-238 QKELGDISDEKNELE
+238 QKELGEIGDEKNELE
-253 ELQKK
+253 ELQSK

-271 INSEFSK
+271 INTEFSK

-292 RTYID
+292 RTYIE
-297 TLLEVPWSKRTK
+297 TLLEVPWHKTTK
-309 INLDLTKA
+309 INVDLKKA
-317 KEVLDQD
+317 KDILDED

-369 IARSVNREFIRLSLG
+369 IARSVNRNFVRLSLG

-404 GKLIQKLSKT
+404 GKIIQKLTKT
-414 KVKNPLFLFDEIDKV
+414 KVKNPLFLLDEIDKV

-468 FICTANSLNIPPAL
+468 FICTANSLNIPPPL

-499 LNIAKNYLVPRNLS
+499 LNIAKNYLVPRNLE
-513 KNGLKNDE
+513 KNGLNDKE
-521 LIFSDNSI
+521 VSFSVNSI
-529 LKIIRNYTREAGVRS
+529 LKVIRNYTREAGVRD
-544 LDRELNKICRKK
+544 LDRQINKICRKK
-556 VKEISLGSK
+556 VKEISLDQPSSVK
-565 TSKNIDNRVV
+565 IDNRAI
-575 RNILGPELFDFGQ
+575 RNILGPEPYKFGQ
-588 LENQNSL
+588 FDAEDSK

-607 GELLKIEAALTK
+607 GELLKIEAAVIA
-619 GKGRVTKTGSLGDV
+619 GKGRIIKTGSLGDV
-633 MQESIQAALTVVKNI
+633 MQESIQAALTVTKNI
-648 SNDAQI
+648 ALS
-654 KNDFFEKHDL
+654 KKVEKDFFEKHDI

-684 CTAISSV
+684 CVAIASV
-691 VLNNKVKGN
+691 VLDKPIKSN
-700 LAMTGEITLGGKVLK
+700 LAMTGEITLAGKVLK

-742 DLEKVEKNILK
+742 DLEEIESNVLK
-753 NLKIIPVKKIEE
+753 NLNIKPVENISE
-765 VLEKA
+765 VLKEA
-770 LVK
+770 LI

>member
-1 MAAEDLKLKLKMPMI
+1 METENIKPKVKMPMI

-45 LRTNKK
+45 LRSNKK
-51 IFLVAQKSPGNES
+51 IFLIAQNSPSNEE
-64 PQLKDLPEIGTIST
+64 PTIKDLPKIGTLST

-98 RAKLNKIT
+98 RAELKKIT
-106 TDKGYFAEIEKIEE
+106 TNEGYFAEIEKIDEV
-120 LVEDSKY
+120 LEDSKY
-127 EQDLLAT
+127 ERDLLST

-151 EIINQVQSMANLS
+151 EIINQVESMGSLA
-164 KAVDVIASNIHLSVK
+164 KAVDVISSNIHLSVQ
-179 DKQMILEKENPSERG
+179 DKQEILEKVDVVERSEF
-194 EALSGLLEA
+194 LSSLLEA
-203 QIELIEVEHRIRG
+203 QIELIEVEQRIRG
-216 RVKKQME
+216 RVRKQME

-238 QKELGDISDEKNELE
+238 QKELGDISDEKSELD

-271 INSEFSK
+271 VNTEFTK
-278 LKQMSPMS
+278 LRQMSPMS

-297 TLLEVPWSKRTK
+297 TVLDVPWSKSTK
-309 INLDLTKA
+309 INLDLKKA
-317 KEVLDQD
+317 KEILDED

-337 YLAVQKRVKKMK
+337 YLAVQKRVTKMK

-369 IARSVNREFIRLSLG
+369 IARAVNRKFSRLSLG

-404 GKLIQKLSKT
+404 GKIIQKLSKG
-414 KVKNPLFLFDEIDKV
+414 KVKNPLFLLDEIDKV

-455 HYLEVDYDLSEVM
+455 HYLEIDYDLSEVL
-468 FICTANSLNIPPAL
+468 FICTANSLNIPPPL

-499 LNIAKNYLVPRNLS
+499 LNISKNYLVPKNKE
-513 KNGLKNDE
+513 KNGLKENE
-521 LIFSDNSI
+521 ITFSDNAI
-529 LKIIRNYTREAGVRS
+529 LKIIRNYTREAGVRN
-544 LDRELNKICRKK
+544 LDRQINKVCRKK
-556 VKEISLGSK
+556 VKDLSLGAK
-565 TSKNIDNRVV
+565 ATKLIDNRVV
-575 RNILGPELFDFGQ
+575 RNILGAEPYKYGQ
-588 LENQNSL
+588 HDAENSL

-607 GELLKIEAALTK
+607 GELLQIEAAVTA
-619 GKGRVTKTGSLGDV
+619 GKGRVIKTGSLGDV
-633 MQESIQAALTVVKNI
+633 MQESIQAALTVAKNI
-648 SNDAQI
+648 AKDKKIESE
-654 KNDFFEKHDL
+654 FFDKHDI

-684 CTAISSV
+684 CTAITS
-691 VLNNKVKGN
+691 LDIEKKG
-700 LAMTGEITLGGKVLK
+700 K
-715 IGGLKEKLIAAKR
+715 
-728 SGITNVIIPKENVG
+728 S
-742 DLEKVEKNILK
+742 
-753 NLKIIPVKKIEE
+753 
-765 VLEKA
+765 
-770 LVK
+770 

>member
-1 MAAEDLKLKLKMPMI
+1 MESEELKPKVKMPMI

-45 LRTNKK
+45 LRSNKK
-51 IFLVAQKSPGNES
+51 IFLIAQNSPSNEEPS
-64 PQLKDLPEIGTIST
+64 IKDLPKIGTLST

-98 RAKLNKIT
+98 RAKLKKIT
-106 TDKGYFAEIEKIEE
+106 TDEGYFAEIEKIEE
-120 LVEDSKY
+120 VLEDSKY
-127 EQDLLAT
+127 ERDLLST
-134 IKNQFTEFVSVS
+134 IKNQFTEFVAVS

-151 EIINQVQSMANLS
+151 EIINQVESMGSLA
-164 KAVDVIASNIHLSVK
+164 KAVDVISSNIHLSVQ
-179 DKQMILEKENPSERG
+179 DKQNILEKVDVVERSEF
-194 EALSGLLEA
+194 LSSLLEA
-203 QIELIEVEHRIRG
+203 QIELIEVEQRIRG
-216 RVKKQME
+216 RVRKQME

-238 QKELGDISDEKNELE
+238 QKELGDINDEKSELD

-271 INSEFSK
+271 VNTEFTK

-297 TLLEVPWSKRTK
+297 TILDVPWSKATK
-309 INLDLTKA
+309 INLDLNKA
-317 KEVLDQD
+317 KNILDED

-337 YLAVQKRVKKMK
+337 YLAVQKRVSKMK

-369 IARSVNREFIRLSLG
+369 IARAVNRKFSRLSLG

-404 GKLIQKLSKT
+404 GKIIQKLSKG
-414 KVKNPLFLFDEIDKV
+414 KVKNPLFLLDEIDKV

-455 HYLEVDYDLSEVM
+455 HYLEIDYDLSEVL
-468 FICTANSLNIPPAL
+468 FICTANSLNIPPPL

-499 LNIAKNYLVPRNLS
+499 LNIAKNYLVPKNKE
-513 KNGLKNDE
+513 KNGLKE
-521 LIFSDNSI
+521 KEITFSDNAI
-529 LKIIRNYTREAGVRS
+529 LKIIRNYTREAGVRN
-544 LDRELNKICRKK
+544 LDRQINKICRKK
-556 VKEISLGSK
+556 VKDLSLGAK
-565 TSKNIDNRVV
+565 ATNLIDNRVV
-575 RNILGPELFDFGQ
+575 RNILGAEPHKYGQ
-588 LENQNSL
+588 HEAENSL

-607 GELLKIEAALTK
+607 GELLQIEAAVTS
-619 GKGRVTKTGSLGDV
+619 GKGRVIKTGSLGDV
-633 MQESIQAALTVVKNI
+633 MQESIQAALTVAKNI
-648 SNDAQI
+648 ALEKKVSADY
-654 KNDFFEKHDL
+654 FEKHDI

-684 CTAISSV
+684 CTAITS
-691 VLNNKVKGN
+691 LATQKKVKAN
-700 LAMTGEITLGGKVLK
+700 LAMTGEITLAGKVLK

-728 SGITNVIIPKENVG
+728 SGITNIIVPHENMG
-742 DLEKVEKNILK
+742 DIEEIESNILK
-753 NLKIIPVKKIEE
+753 DLNIISVKNITE
-765 VLEKA
+765 VLKEA
-770 LVK
+770 LV

>member
-1 MAAEDLKLKLKMPMI
+1 MESENLKPKVKMPMI

-45 LRTNKK
+45 LRSNKK
-51 IFLVAQKSPGNES
+51 IFLIAQNSPSNEEPS
-64 PQLKDLPEIGTIST
+64 IKDLPKIGTLST

-98 RAKLNKIT
+98 RAELKKIT
-106 TDKGYFAEIEKIEE
+106 TDEGYFAEIEKIDEV
-120 LVEDSKY
+120 LEDSKY
-127 EQDLLAT
+127 ERDLLST
-134 IKNQFTEFVSVS
+134 IKNQFTEFVAVS

-151 EIINQVQSMANLS
+151 EIINQVESMGSLA
-164 KAVDVIASNIHLSVK
+164 KAVDVISSNIHLSVQ
-179 DKQMILEKENPSERG
+179 DKQDILEKVNVVERSEF
-194 EALSGLLEA
+194 LSSLLEA
-203 QIELIEVEHRIRG
+203 QIELIEVEQRIRG
-216 RVKKQME
+216 RVRKQME

-238 QKELGDISDEKNELE
+238 QKELGDINDEKNELD

-271 INSEFSK
+271 VNTEFSK

-292 RTYID
+292 RTYLD
-297 TLLEVPWSKRTK
+297 TILDVPWNKATK
-309 INLDLTKA
+309 INLDLKKA
-317 KEVLDQD
+317 KDILDED

-337 YLAVQKRVKKMK
+337 YLAVQKRVSKMK

-369 IARSVNREFIRLSLG
+369 IARAVNRKFSRLSLG

-404 GKLIQKLSKT
+404 GKIIQKLSKA
-414 KVKNPLFLFDEIDKV
+414 KVKNPLFLLDEIDKV

-455 HYLEVDYDLSEVM
+455 HYLEIDYDLSEVL
-468 FICTANSLNIPPAL
+468 FICTANSLNIPPPL

-499 LNIAKNYLVPRNLS
+499 LNISKNYLVPKNKE
-513 KNGLKNDE
+513 KNGLEEKE
-521 LIFSDNSI
+521 ITFSDNAI
-529 LKIIRNYTREAGVRS
+529 LKIIRNYTREAGVRN
-544 LDRELNKICRKK
+544 LDRQINKICRKK
-556 VKEISLGSK
+556 VKDLSLGAK
-565 TSKNIDNRVV
+565 ATKLIDNRVV
-575 RNILGPELFDFGQ
+575 RNILGAEPFKYGQ
-588 LENQNSL
+588 HDAENSL

-607 GELLKIEAALTK
+607 GELLQIEAAVTS
-619 GKGRVTKTGSLGDV
+619 GKGRVIKTGSLGDV
-633 MQESIQAALTVVKNI
+633 MQESIQAALTVAKNI
-648 SNDAQI
+648 AKDKKVGA
-654 KNDFFEKHDL
+654 DYFEKHDI

-684 CTAISSV
+684 CTAITS
-691 VLNNKVKGN
+691 LATQKKVKAN
-700 LAMTGEITLGGKVLK
+700 LAMTGEITLAGKVLK

-728 SGITNVIIPKENVG
+728 SGITNVIVPHENLG
-742 DLEKVEKNILK
+742 DVEEIESNILK
-753 NLKIIPVKKIEE
+753 DLNIISVKNITE
-765 VLEKA
+765 VLKEA
-770 LVK
+770 LI

>member
-1 MAAEDLKLKLKMPMI
+1 MDTENIKPKVKMPMI

-45 LRTNKK
+45 LRSNKK
-51 IFLVAQKSPGNES
+51 IFLIAQNSPSNEE
-64 PQLKDLPEIGTIST
+64 PTIKDLPKIGTLST

-98 RAKLNKIT
+98 RAELKKIT
-106 TDKGYFAEIEKIEE
+106 TNEGYFAEIEKIDE
-120 LVEDSKY
+120 LIEDSKY
-127 EQDLLAT
+127 ERDLLST

-151 EIINQVQSMANLS
+151 EIINQVESMGSLA
-164 KAVDVIASNIHLSVK
+164 KAVDVISSNIHLSVQ
-179 DKQMILEKENPSERG
+179 DKQEILEKVNVVERSEF
-194 EALSGLLEA
+194 LSSLLEA
-203 QIELIEVEHRIRG
+203 QIELIEVEQRIRG
-216 RVKKQME
+216 RVRKQME

-238 QKELGDISDEKNELE
+238 QKELGDISDEKSELD

-271 INSEFSK
+271 VNTEFTK
-278 LKQMSPMS
+278 LRQMSPMS

-297 TLLEVPWSKRTK
+297 TVLDVPWSKSTK
-309 INLDLTKA
+309 INLDLKKA
-317 KEVLDQD
+317 KEILDED

-337 YLAVQKRVKKMK
+337 YLAVQKRVTKMK

-369 IARSVNREFIRLSLG
+369 IARAVNRKFSRLSLG

-404 GKLIQKLSKT
+404 GKIIQKLSKG
-414 KVKNPLFLFDEIDKV
+414 KVKNPLFLLDEIDKV

-442 EVLDPEQNNTFND
+442 EVLDPEQNNSFND
-455 HYLEVDYDLSEVM
+455 HYLEIDYDLSEVL
-468 FICTANSLNIPPAL
+468 FICTANSLNIPPPL

-499 LNIAKNYLVPRNLS
+499 LNISKNYLVPKNKE
-513 KNGLKNDE
+513 KNGLKENE
-521 LIFSDNSI
+521 ITFSDNAI
-529 LKIIRNYTREAGVRS
+529 LKIIRNYTREAGVRN
-544 LDRELNKICRKK
+544 LDRQINKVCRKK
-556 VKEISLGSK
+556 VKDLSLGAK
-565 TSKNIDNRVV
+565 ATKLIDNRVV
-575 RNILGPELFDFGQ
+575 RNILGAEPFKYGQ
-588 LENQNSL
+588 HDGENSL

-607 GELLKIEAALTK
+607 GELLQIEAAVTA
-619 GKGRVTKTGSLGDV
+619 GKGRVIKTGSLGDV
-633 MQESIQAALTVVKNI
+633 MQESIQAALTVAKNI
-648 SNDAQI
+648 AKDKKI
-654 KNDFFEKHDL
+654 KTEFFDKHDI

-684 CTAISSV
+684 CTAITS
-691 VLNNKVKGN
+691 LATEKKVKAN
-700 LAMTGEITLGGKVLK
+700 LAMTGEITLAGKVLK

-728 SGITNVIIPKENVG
+728 SGITNIIIPHENLG
-742 DLEKVEKNILK
+742 DVEEIESNILK
-753 NLKIIPVKKIEE
+753 DLEIIPVKNISE
-765 VLEKA
+765 VLKVA
-770 LVK
+770 LA

>member
-1 MAAEDLKLKLKMPMI
+1 MSEEIKVTVKMPMI

-51 IFLVAQKSPGNES
+51 IFLVAQNSPSNEE
-64 PQLKDLPEIGTIST
+64 PTIADLPKVGTIST

-88 TVKILVEGIQ
+88 TVKILVEGLQ
-98 RAKLNKIT
+98 RAALNDVAI
-106 TDKGYFAEIEKIEE
+106 DKGYFAEIIKIDETT
-120 LVEDSKY
+120 EDSKY
-127 EQDLLAT
+127 ERDLLGT

-146 RKVSH
+146 KKVSV
-151 EIINQVQSMANLS
+151 EVINQVQSMANLA
-164 KAVDVIASNIHLSVK
+164 KVIDVISSNIHLSIK
-179 DKQMILEKENPSERG
+179 DKQEILEQEKVITRG
-194 EALSGLLEA
+194 EFLSSLLES
-203 QIELIEVEHRIRG
+203 QIDLIEVEQRIRG
-216 RVKKQME
+216 RVRKQME

-238 QKELGDISDEKNELE
+238 QKELGEIGDEKNELE
-253 ELQKK
+253 ELQSK

-271 INSEFSK
+271 INTEFSK

-292 RTYID
+292 RTYIE
-297 TLLEVPWSKRTK
+297 TLLEVPWHKTTK
-309 INLDLTKA
+309 INVDLKKA
-317 KEVLDQD
+317 KDILDED

-369 IARSVNREFIRLSLG
+369 IARSVNRNFVRLSLG

-404 GKLIQKLSKT
+404 GKIIQKLTKT
-414 KVKNPLFLFDEIDKV
+414 KVKNPLFLLDEIDKV

-468 FICTANSLNIPPAL
+468 FICTANSLNIPPPL

-499 LNIAKNYLVPRNLS
+499 LNIAKNYLVPRNLE
-513 KNGLKNDE
+513 KNGLNDKE
-521 LIFSDNSI
+521 VSFSVNSI
-529 LKIIRNYTREAGVRS
+529 LKVIRNYTREAGVRD
-544 LDRELNKICRKK
+544 LDRQINKICRKK
-556 VKEISLGSK
+556 VKEISLDQPSSVK
-565 TSKNIDNRVV
+565 IDNRAI
-575 RNILGPELFDFGQ
+575 RNILGPEPYKFGQ
-588 LENQNSL
+588 FDAEDSK

-607 GELLKIEAALTK
+607 GELLKIEAAVIA
-619 GKGRVTKTGSLGDV
+619 GKGRIIKTGSLGDV
-633 MQESIQAALTVVKNI
+633 MQESIQAALTVTKNI
-648 SNDAQI
+648 ALS
-654 KNDFFEKHDL
+654 KKVEKDFFEKHDI

-684 CTAISSV
+684 CVAISSV
-691 VLNNKVKGN
+691 VLDKPIKSN
-700 LAMTGEITLGGKVLK
+700 LAMTGEITLAGKVLK

-742 DLEKVEKNILK
+742 DLEEIESNVLK
-753 NLKIIPVKKIEE
+753 NLNIKPVENISE
-765 VLEKA
+765 VLKEA
-770 LVK
+770 LI

>member
-1 MAAEDLKLKLKMPMI
+1 MPMI

-45 LRTNKK
+45 LRSNKK
-51 IFLVAQKSPGNES
+51 IFLIAQNSPSNEE
-64 PQLKDLPEIGTIST
+64 PTIEDLPNIGTLST

-98 RAKLNKIT
+98 RAELKKIT
-106 TDKGYFAEIEKIEE
+106 TNEGYFAEIEKIDE
-120 LVEDSKY
+120 VIEDSKY
-127 EQDLLAT
+127 ERDLLST
-134 IKNQFTEFVSVS
+134 IKNQFTEFVAVS

-151 EIINQVQSMANLS
+151 EIINQVESMGSLA
-164 KAVDVIASNIHLSVK
+164 KAVDVISSNIHLSVQ
-179 DKQMILEKENPSERG
+179 DKQEILEKVKVVERSEF
-194 EALSGLLEA
+194 LSSLLEA
-203 QIELIEVEHRIRG
+203 QIELIEVEQRIRG
-216 RVKKQME
+216 RVRKQME

-238 QKELGDISDEKNELE
+238 QKELGDISDEKSELD

-258 IEETKLSKEALEK
+258 IEETKLSNEALEK
-271 INSEFSK
+271 INTEFTK
-278 LKQMSPMS
+278 LRQMSPMS

-297 TLLEVPWSKRTK
+297 TVLDVPWSKSTK
-309 INLDLTKA
+309 INLDLKKA
-317 KEVLDQD
+317 KEILDED

-337 YLAVQKRVKKMK
+337 YLAVQKRVTKMK

-369 IARSVNREFIRLSLG
+369 IARAVNRKFSRLSLG

-404 GKLIQKLSKT
+404 GKIIQKLSKG
-414 KVKNPLFLFDEIDKV
+414 KVKNPLFLLDEIDKV

-455 HYLEVDYDLSEVM
+455 HYLEIDYDLSEVL
-468 FICTANSLNIPPAL
+468 FICTANSLNIPPPL

-499 LNIAKNYLVPRNLS
+499 LNISKSYLVPKNKE
-513 KNGLKNDE
+513 KNGLKEDE
-521 LIFSDNSI
+521 ITFSDNAI

-544 LDRELNKICRKK
+544 LDRHINKVCRKK
-556 VKEISLGSK
+556 VKDLSLGAK
-565 TSKNIDNRVV
+565 ATKLIDNRVV
-575 RNILGPELFDFGQ
+575 RNILGAEPFKYGQ
-588 LENQNSL
+588 HDAENSI

-607 GELLKIEAALTK
+607 GELLQIEAAVTA
-619 GKGRVTKTGSLGDV
+619 GKGRVIKTGSLGDV
-633 MQESIQAALTVVKNI
+633 MQESIQAALTVAKNI
-648 SNDAQI
+648 AKDKKI
-654 KNDFFEKHDL
+654 KSEFFDKHDI

-684 CTAISSV
+684 CTAITS
-691 VLNNKVKGN
+691 LAIDKKVKAN
-700 LAMTGEITLGGKVLK
+700 LAMTGEITLAGKVLK

-728 SGITNVIIPKENVG
+728 SGITNVIVPHENLG
-742 DLEKVEKNILK
+742 DVEEIETNILK
-753 NLKIIPVKKIEE
+753 DLEIIPVKNITE
-765 VLEKA
+765 VLKVA
-770 LVK
+770 LV

>member
-1 MAAEDLKLKLKMPMI
+1 MESEELKTKLKMPMI

-45 LRTNKK
+45 LRSNKK
-51 IFLVAQKSPGNES
+51 IFLIAQNSPSNEE
-64 PQLKDLPEIGTIST
+64 PTIKDLPEIGTLST

-98 RAKLNKIT
+98 RARLDKIT
-106 TDKGYFAEIEKIEE
+106 TDEGYFAEIEKIDE
-120 LVEDSKY
+120 VIDDSKY
-127 EQDLLAT
+127 ERDLLST

-151 EIINQVQSMANLS
+151 EIINQVESMGSLS
-164 KAVDVIASNIHLSVK
+164 KAVDVISSNIHLSIK
-179 DKQMILEKENPSERG
+179 DKQEILEKLDVVERSEF
-194 EALSGLLEA
+194 LSSLLEA
-203 QIELIEVEHRIRG
+203 QIELIEVEQRIRG
-216 RVKKQME
+216 RVRKQME

-238 QKELGDISDEKNELE
+238 QKELGDISEEKSELDEIA
-253 ELQKK
+253 KK

-271 INSEFSK
+271 VNTEFSK

-292 RTYID
+292 RTYIETILD
-297 TLLEVPWSKRTK
+297 VPWGNSTK
-309 INLDLTKA
+309 INLDLKKA
-317 KEVLDQD
+317 KEILDED

-337 YLAVQKRVKKMK
+337 YLAVQKRVSKMK

-369 IARSVNREFIRLSLG
+369 IARAVNRKFSRLSLG

-404 GKLIQKLSKT
+404 GKIIQKLSKG
-414 KVKNPLFLFDEIDKV
+414 KVKNPLFLLDEIDKV

-455 HYLEVDYDLSEVM
+455 HYLEVDYDLSEVL
-468 FICTANSLNIPPAL
+468 FICTANSLNIPPPL

-494 IEDEK
+494 VEDEK
-499 LNIAKNYLVPRNLS
+499 LNIAKNYLVPKNKE
-513 KNGLKNDE
+513 KNGLKE
-521 LIFSDNSI
+521 KEITFSDNAI
-529 LKIIRNYTREAGVRS
+529 LKIIRNYTREAGVRN
-544 LDRELNKICRKK
+544 LDRQINKVCRKK
-556 VKEISLGSK
+556 VKDLSLGAK
-565 TSKNIDNRVV
+565 ATKLIDNRVV
-575 RNILGPELFDFGQ
+575 RNILGAEPFKYGQ
-588 LENQNSL
+588 HDAENSL

-607 GELLKIEAALTK
+607 GELLQIEAAVTS
-619 GKGRVTKTGSLGDV
+619 GKGRVIKTGSLGDV
-633 MQESIQAALTVVKNI
+633 MQESIQAALTVAKNI
-648 SNDAQI
+648 AVDKKVSSEY
-654 KNDFFEKHDL
+654 FEKHDI

-669 EGATPKDGPSAGITM
+669 EGATQKDGPSAGITM
-684 CTAISSV
+684 CTAITS
-691 VLNNKVKGN
+691 LATKKKVKAD
-700 LAMTGEITLGGKVLK
+700 LAMTGEITLAGKVLK

-728 SGITNVIIPKENVG
+728 SGISNVIIPEENLG
-742 DLEKVEKNILK
+742 DLEEIESNILK
-753 NLKIIPVKKIEE
+753 DLKIISVKNIKE
-765 VLEKA
+765 VLKEG
-770 LVK
+770 LV

>member
-1 MAAEDLKLKLKMPMI
+1 MPMI

-45 LRTNKK
+45 LRSNKK
-51 IFLVAQKSPGNES
+51 IFLIAQNSPSNEE
-64 PQLKDLPEIGTIST
+64 PTIKDLPNIGTLST

-98 RAKLNKIT
+98 RAELKKIT
-106 TDKGYFAEIEKIEE
+106 TNEGYFAEIEKIDE
-120 LVEDSKY
+120 VIEDSKY
-127 EQDLLAT
+127 ERDLLST
-134 IKNQFTEFVSVS
+134 IKNQFTEFVAVS

-151 EIINQVQSMANLS
+151 EIINQVESMGSLA
-164 KAVDVIASNIHLSVK
+164 KAVDVISSNIHLSVQ
-179 DKQMILEKENPSERG
+179 DKQEILEKVKVVERSEF
-194 EALSGLLEA
+194 LSSLLEA
-203 QIELIEVEHRIRG
+203 QIELIEVEQRIRG
-216 RVKKQME
+216 RVRKQME

-238 QKELGDISDEKNELE
+238 QKELGDISDEKSELD

-258 IEETKLSKEALEK
+258 IEETKLSNEALEK
-271 INSEFSK
+271 INTEFTK
-278 LKQMSPMS
+278 LRQMSPMS

-297 TLLEVPWSKRTK
+297 TVLDVPWSKSTK
-309 INLDLTKA
+309 INLDLKKA
-317 KEVLDQD
+317 KEILDED

-337 YLAVQKRVKKMK
+337 YLAVQKRVTKMK

-369 IARSVNREFIRLSLG
+369 IARAVNRKFSRLSLG

-404 GKLIQKLSKT
+404 GKIIQKLSKG
-414 KVKNPLFLFDEIDKV
+414 KVKNPLFLLDEIDKV

-455 HYLEVDYDLSEVM
+455 HYLEIDYDLSEVL
-468 FICTANSLNIPPAL
+468 FICTANSLNIPPPL

-499 LNIAKNYLVPRNLS
+499 LNISKSYLVPKNKE
-513 KNGLKNDE
+513 KNGLKEDE
-521 LIFSDNSI
+521 ITFSDNAI

-544 LDRELNKICRKK
+544 LDRHINKVCRKK
-556 VKEISLGSK
+556 VKDLSLGAK
-565 TSKNIDNRVV
+565 ATKLIDNRVV
-575 RNILGPELFDFGQ
+575 RNILGAEPFKYGQ
-588 LENQNSL
+588 HDNENSI

-607 GELLKIEAALTK
+607 GELLQIEAAVTA
-619 GKGRVTKTGSLGDV
+619 GKGRVIKTGSLGDV
-633 MQESIQAALTVVKNI
+633 MQESIQAALTVAKNI
-648 SNDAQI
+648 AKDKKI
-654 KNDFFEKHDL
+654 KSEFFDKHDI

-684 CTAISSV
+684 CTAITS
-691 VLNNKVKGN
+691 LAIEKKVKAN
-700 LAMTGEITLGGKVLK
+700 LAMTGEITLAGKVLK

-728 SGITNVIIPKENVG
+728 SGITNVIVPHENLG
-742 DLEKVEKNILK
+742 DVEEIESNILK
-753 NLKIIPVKKIEE
+753 DLEIIPVKNITE
-765 VLEKA
+765 VLKVA
-770 LVK
+770 LV

>member
-1 MAAEDLKLKLKMPMI
+1 MDTENIKPKVKMPMI

-45 LRTNKK
+45 LRSNKK
-51 IFLVAQKSPGNES
+51 IFLIAQNSPSNEE
-64 PQLKDLPEIGTIST
+64 PTIKDLPKIGTLST

-98 RAKLNKIT
+98 RAELKKIT
-106 TDKGYFAEIEKIEE
+106 TNQGYFAEIEKIDE
-120 LVEDSKY
+120 LIEDSKY
-127 EQDLLAT
+127 ERDLLST

-151 EIINQVQSMANLS
+151 EIINQVESMGSLA
-164 KAVDVIASNIHLSVK
+164 KAVDVISSNIHLSVQ
-179 DKQMILEKENPSERG
+179 DKQEILEKVNVVERSEF
-194 EALSGLLEA
+194 LSSLLEA
-203 QIELIEVEHRIRG
+203 QIELIEVEQRIRG
-216 RVKKQME
+216 RVRKQME

-238 QKELGDISDEKNELE
+238 QKELGDISDEKSELD

-271 INSEFSK
+271 VNNEFTK
-278 LKQMSPMS
+278 LRQMSPMS

-297 TLLEVPWSKRTK
+297 TVLDVPWSKSTK
-309 INLDLTKA
+309 INLDLKKA
-317 KEVLDQD
+317 KEILDED

-337 YLAVQKRVKKMK
+337 YLAVQKRVTKMK

-369 IARSVNREFIRLSLG
+369 IARAVNRKFSRLSLG

-404 GKLIQKLSKT
+404 GKIIQKLSKG
-414 KVKNPLFLFDEIDKV
+414 KVKNPLFLLDEIDKV

-455 HYLEVDYDLSEVM
+455 HYLEIDYDLSEVL
-468 FICTANSLNIPPAL
+468 FICTANSLNIPPPL

-499 LNIAKNYLVPRNLS
+499 LNISKNYLVPKNKE
-513 KNGLKNDE
+513 KNGLKENE
-521 LIFSDNSI
+521 ITFSDNAI
-529 LKIIRNYTREAGVRS
+529 LKIIRNYTREAGVRN
-544 LDRELNKICRKK
+544 LDRQINKVCRKK
-556 VKEISLGSK
+556 VKDLSLGAK
-565 TSKNIDNRVV
+565 ATKLIDNRVV
-575 RNILGPELFDFGQ
+575 RNILGAEPFKYGQ
-588 LENQNSL
+588 HDGENSL

-607 GELLKIEAALTK
+607 GELLQIEAAVTA
-619 GKGRVTKTGSLGDV
+619 GKGRVIKTGSLGDV
-633 MQESIQAALTVVKNI
+633 MQESIQAALTVAKNI
-648 SNDAQI
+648 AKDKKIESE
-654 KNDFFEKHDL
+654 FFDKHDI

-684 CTAISSV
+684 CTAITS
-691 VLNNKVKGN
+691 LATEKKVKAN
-700 LAMTGEITLGGKVLK
+700 LAMTGEITLAGKVLK

-728 SGITNVIIPKENVG
+728 SGITNIIIPHENLG
-742 DLEKVEKNILK
+742 DVEEIESNILK
-753 NLKIIPVKKIEE
+753 DLEIIPVKNISE
-765 VLEKA
+765 VLKVA
-770 LVK
+770 LT

>member
-1 MAAEDLKLKLKMPMI
+1 METEDIKPKVKMPMI

-45 LRTNKK
+45 LRSNKK
-51 IFLVAQKSPGNES
+51 IFLIAQNSPSNEE
-64 PQLKDLPEIGTIST
+64 PTIKDLPKIGTLST

-98 RAKLNKIT
+98 RAELKKIT
-106 TDKGYFAEIEKIEE
+106 TNEGYFAEIEKIDE
-120 LVEDSKY
+120 VIEDSKY
-127 EQDLLAT
+127 ERDLLST

-151 EIINQVQSMANLS
+151 EIINQVESMGSLA
-164 KAVDVIASNIHLSVK
+164 KAVDVISSNIHLSVK
-179 DKQMILEKENPSERG
+179 DKQEILEKVDVVERSEF
-194 EALSGLLEA
+194 LSSLLEA
-203 QIELIEVEHRIRG
+203 QIELIEVEQRIRG
-216 RVKKQME
+216 RVRKQME

-238 QKELGDISDEKNELE
+238 QKELGDISDEKSELD

-271 INSEFSK
+271 VNSEFTK
-278 LKQMSPMS
+278 LRQMSPMS

-297 TLLEVPWSKRTK
+297 TVLDVPWSKATK
-309 INLDLTKA
+309 INLDLKKA
-317 KEVLDQD
+317 KEILDED

-337 YLAVQKRVKKMK
+337 YLAVQKRVTKMK

-369 IARSVNREFIRLSLG
+369 IARAVNRKFSRLSLG

-404 GKLIQKLSKT
+404 GKIIQKLSKG
-414 KVKNPLFLFDEIDKV
+414 KVKNPLFLLDEIDKV

-455 HYLEVDYDLSEVM
+455 HYLEIDYDLSEVL
-468 FICTANSLNIPPAL
+468 FICTANSLNIPPPL

-499 LNIAKNYLVPRNLS
+499 LNISKNYLVPKNKE
-513 KNGLKNDE
+513 KNGLKENE
-521 LIFSDNSI
+521 ITFSDNAI
-529 LKIIRNYTREAGVRS
+529 LKIIRNYTREAGVRN
-544 LDRELNKICRKK
+544 LDRQINKVCRKK
-556 VKEISLGSK
+556 VKDLSLGAK
-565 TSKNIDNRVV
+565 ATKLIDNRVV
-575 RNILGPELFDFGQ
+575 RNILGAEPFKYGQ
-588 LENQNSL
+588 HDAENSL

-607 GELLKIEAALTK
+607 GELLQIEAAVTA
-619 GKGRVTKTGSLGDV
+619 GKGRVIKTGSLGDV
-633 MQESIQAALTVVKNI
+633 MQESIQAALTVAKNI
-648 SNDAQI
+648 AKDKKIESE
-654 KNDFFEKHDL
+654 FFDKHDI

-684 CTAISSV
+684 CTAITS
-691 VLNNKVKGN
+691 LATEKKVKAN
-700 LAMTGEITLGGKVLK
+700 LAMTGEITLAGKVLK

-728 SGITNVIIPKENVG
+728 SGITNVIVPHENLG
-742 DLEKVEKNILK
+742 DVEEIESNILK
-753 NLKIIPVKKIEE
+753 DLQIIPVKNITE
-765 VLEKA
+765 VLKVA
-770 LVK
+770 LV